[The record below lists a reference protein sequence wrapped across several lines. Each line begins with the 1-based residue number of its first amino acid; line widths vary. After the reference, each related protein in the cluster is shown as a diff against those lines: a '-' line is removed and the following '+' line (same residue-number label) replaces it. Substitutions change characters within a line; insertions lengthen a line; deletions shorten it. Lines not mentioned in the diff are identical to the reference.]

1 MEVRRVQDED
11 KRHKNL
17 NGGDRRNDRGANPG
31 GEAKP
36 RKSLSHHAG
45 CLIAWTWAV
54 KT

>member
-1 MEVRRVQDED
+1 MEVRRVQDKD

-17 NGGDRRNDRGANPG
+17 NGGDRRDDRGADPR
-31 GEAKP
+31 GEAKAP
-36 RKSLSHHAG
+36 NQPLDHAG